1 MASDSCIHDVT
12 LHGHVVFVLA
22 DTSNNAGNNTDGFCY
37 GKLSHKKYNY
47 QSRCLGFI
55 TGLCTMDSIQGTL
68 VKNQIWKVGISVYF
82 QHCPIQKLLWV
93 QDSFISAL
101 AVVPITTGLFQWLIK
116 KKNKA
121 VVETCY
127 LNRDLLV
134 AVLLLW
140 FGPNNT
146 FTI

>member
-22 DTSNNAGNNTDGFCY
+22 DTSNNAGNNTDPFCY
-37 GKLSHKKYNY
+37 GKLSNKKYNY

-55 TGLCTMDSIQGTL
+55 TGLCAMDSIQGTL

-93 QDSFISAL
+93 QDSFI
-101 AVVPITTGLFQWLIK
+101 
-116 KKNKA
+116 
-121 VVETCY
+121 
-127 LNRDLLV
+127 
-134 AVLLLW
+134 
-140 FGPNNT
+140 
-146 FTI
+146 